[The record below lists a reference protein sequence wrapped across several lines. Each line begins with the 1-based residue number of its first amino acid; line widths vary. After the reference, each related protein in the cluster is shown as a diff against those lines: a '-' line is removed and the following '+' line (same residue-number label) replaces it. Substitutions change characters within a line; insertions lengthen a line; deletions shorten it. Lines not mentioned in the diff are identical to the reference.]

1 MANKN
6 TTMNLPESLIAKA
19 KAYAATQGTTMT
31 AIVRSHLEAVT
42 AEPEQPAEEPLQ
54 AYSTGLIGRD
64 EAIRR
69 IGVRDYAG
77 LLVALGDA
85 GLSPP
90 RPPEHQIENEAATF
104 ARIWAAT

>member
-6 TTMNLPESLIAKA
+6 TTMNLPESLIART
-19 KAYAATQGTTMT
+19 KAYAAAQGTTMT
-31 AIVRSHLEAVT
+31 AIVRGHLEAVT
-42 AEPEQPAEEPLQ
+42 AEPDRPTEGPLQ
-54 AYSTGLIGRD
+54 AYAAGIIRRD

-69 IGVRDYAG
+69 TGVRDYAD

-104 ARIWAAT
+104 ARIWAST